1 MKRVAIIFNNR
12 ENEKA
17 ITHIRDA
24 IMRIL
29 EGFVEISTYYFDE
42 LKPHEKIEADAYL
55 LNGTNMLYTI
65 KQHVDDLGG
74 IIRLPGSR
82 RDPSRRP
89 GQFCDPGPGSLHCPR

>member
-29 EGFVEISTYYFDE
+29 EGFVEIST
-42 LKPHEKIEADAYL
+42 
-55 LNGTNMLYTI
+55 
-65 KQHVDDLGG
+65 
-74 IIRLPGSR
+74 
-82 RDPSRRP
+82 
-89 GQFCDPGPGSLHCPR
+89 